1 MNYIIE
7 DNIDFY
13 KELKNND
20 DNDDKNDSKCLLTQQ
35 ILTENYI
42 TLPCKHT
49 FNYIPLYNE
58 VCNKLV
64 SNNYDSDKLHNNEI
78 RCPYCRTKFDK
89 LLPYINYDGVDK
101 QYGVNWPEKESMKH
115 MDCGWTYKSGKQKGE
130 LCKKNAYQKGIDIYC
145 YIHWIM
151 LKNKNKSIITDNT
164 AIWTNE
170 METLFKAN
178 TIIDLKKILKD
189 KGLLL
194 SGTKKTLVYRIIND
208 RIITDNKK

>member
-1 MNYIIE
+1 
-7 DNIDFY
+7 
-13 KELKNND
+13 
-20 DNDDKNDSKCLLTQQ
+20 
-35 ILTENYI
+35 
-42 TLPCKHT
+42 
-49 FNYIPLYNE
+49 
-58 VCNKLV
+58 
-64 SNNYDSDKLHNNEI
+64 
-78 RCPYCRTKFDK
+78 
-89 LLPYINYDGVDK
+89 
-101 QYGVNWPEKESMKH
+101 
-115 MDCGWTYKSGKQKGE
+115 
-130 LCKKNAYQKGIDIYC
+130 
-145 YIHWIM
+145 M